1 MALVKCPDC
10 EKMVSPRV
18 DRCPFCGCP
27 AEFFQKMQETNKT
40 KKSEEANTQTAGTEG
55 RQNENKKKGPEK
67 HISFDLCGVDVEFS
81 VYIEKFAQLFGTYLK
96 AGDEAYAEML
106 RLYKEAG
113 SISKALETLP
123 GSAEDFIFG
132 VIDEGTKFLY
142 KQGVNIT
149 QEKFFQKHNRKYPM
163 SYSVY
168 FERVVEKYSDIS
180 GAKAELAASTITSIS
195 SSTWLAN
202 S

>member
-27 AEFFQKMQETNKT
+27 AEFFQKMQDTNGKE
-40 KKSEEANTQTAGTEG
+40 KSEEANTQTAGT
-55 RQNENKKKGPEK
+55 QNGNNEKRPEK
-67 HISFDLCGVDVEFS
+67 YVSFDLCGVDVEFS

-123 GSAEDFIFG
+123 KSAEDFIFS

-142 KQGVNIT
+142 KQT
-149 QEKFFQKHNRKYPM
+149 HPC
-163 SYSVY
+163 
-168 FERVVEKYSDIS
+168 
-180 GAKAELAASTITSIS
+180 
-195 SSTWLAN
+195 
-202 S
+202 